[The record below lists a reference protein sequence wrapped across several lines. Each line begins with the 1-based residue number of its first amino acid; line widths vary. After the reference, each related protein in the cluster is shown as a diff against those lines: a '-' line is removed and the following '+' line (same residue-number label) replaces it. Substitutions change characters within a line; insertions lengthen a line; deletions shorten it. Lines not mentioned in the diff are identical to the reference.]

1 MLLRLPRPRP
11 HYRPMPCFRLSS
23 LPAKNVPGDFSPS
36 AMYRPPRLR
45 GQTDPRQPFLIKG
58 RWGNRGRGARARKKR
73 EGREALCPAGGWCMC
88 MCVKDLVSQ
97 TAGAWT
103 YLLGSSAG
111 CLAPSPPSGHRHSGP
126 KTLRLPPSRSATPIQ
141 RPHRSFLPAHSPARA
156 STRRPW
162 PLSCPSHARMQVGR
176 HPCGRT
182 HNTSSLREYRARP
195 KPHSELV
202 VALLSL
208 ALNLFIFSLGVVA

>member
-1 MLLRLPRPRP
+1 
-11 HYRPMPCFRLSS
+11 
-23 LPAKNVPGDFSPS
+23 
-36 AMYRPPRLR
+36 
-45 GQTDPRQPFLIKG
+45 
-58 RWGNRGRGARARKKR
+58 
-73 EGREALCPAGGWCMC
+73 MC

-103 YLLGSSAG
+103 YLLGSSVG
-111 CLAPSPPSGHRHSGP
+111 YLAPSPPSGHRHSGP

-141 RPHRSFLPAHSPARA
+141 RPHRSFLPAHNPARA